1 VATKEARLVAVPL
14 RAHKPNHQPTNLT
27 TNMNLKS
34 ILTTFAALVATATF
48 SLAEHPEHKTG
59 KFEGAKANTG
69 YATHSTHDGKS
80 VLKVSSDFVIPD
92 TPAPSWQVVDS
103 KGNTYLLNQM
113 KIKGGA
119 NRQVTVPAYVHD
131 IAKVQVWCSFAEVL
145 LGEAKFEKPVK

>member
-1 VATKEARLVAVPL
+1 
-14 RAHKPNHQPTNLT
+14 
-27 TNMNLKS
+27 MNLKS
-34 ILTTFAALVATATF
+34 ILTTFAALVATATL

-103 KGNTYLLNQM
+103 KGNAYLLNQF
-113 KIKGGA
+113 KIKGGT
-119 NRQVTVPAYVHD
+119 NRQVTVPSYVHD